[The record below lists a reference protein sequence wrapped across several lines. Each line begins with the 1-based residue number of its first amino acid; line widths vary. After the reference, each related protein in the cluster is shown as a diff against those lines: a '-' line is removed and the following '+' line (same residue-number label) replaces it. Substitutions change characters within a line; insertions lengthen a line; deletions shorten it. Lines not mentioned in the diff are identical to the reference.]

1 MRILLGTVLRF
12 GNGSRDISVFKN
24 FPILSESRIIQ
35 FRGEFYNMFN
45 RKLFSAIDSTVRF
58 GAAGNQVN
66 TRLSQVTRD
75 VLGV

>member
-12 GNGSRDISVFKN
+12 GNGSRDISVLKN

-45 RKLFSAIDSTVRF
+45 RTLFSAIDSTVRF
-58 GAAGNQVN
+58 DAAGNQVN